1 MHTAFFEVGCMHN
14 EEPTRG
20 IVVIDAVTV
29 IVGSD
34 YNMGCCFL

>member
-1 MHTAFFEVGCMHN
+1 MHTAFFEVGYMHN

-29 IVGSD
+29 IVGSTIWVAV
-34 YNMGCCFL
+34 FFR